1 MIEFGAALKRARE
14 AKGMTTA
21 QLAQATHLMVQQIE
35 ALENEDFSK
44 IAAPIYGRGFV
55 KLYCEAVGL
64 EAQPMITEFME
75 LYSGNRPPTIRT
87 RAPKT
92 VAPPPPQHMEMPDEV
107 PPPEPEPQPVMQ
119 AMPEENLEDFGSPA
133 EPESDDGFALESEVI
148 PAARPKAKA
157 PVEQSLWSTSGETG
171 ELPFPEDEPTPT
183 RKPSRFMRPAPIDD
197 EEPRG
202 RFKLP
207 FRFSLADLPQST
219 KRLLLLGV
227 AGVILLW
234 LLIVGFRSAYRA
246 VMGPSAEEPKE
257 AETTEQAETTEA
269 RPTTGTD
276 GRSLKAI
283 PVRYVDSY

>member
-92 VAPPPPQHMEMPDEV
+92 VAPPPQQHMEMPDEV
-107 PPPEPEPQPVMQ
+107 PPPQPEPQ
-119 AMPEENLEDFGSPA
+119 AMPEDDLEDFGSPA
-133 EPESDDGFALESEVI
+133 EPEADGGFTLESEVI

-157 PVEQSLWSTSGETG
+157 PVEQSLWSTSAETG
-171 ELPFPEDEPTPT
+171 ELPFPEDDMTPA
-183 RKPSRFMRPAPIDD
+183 RKPSRFSRPAPIDD
-197 EEPRG
+197 EKPRR
-202 RFKLP
+202 RFNLP
-207 FRFSLADLPQST
+207 FRFSLANLPQST
-219 KRLLLLGV
+219 KRLLLLGL
-227 AGVILLW
+227 AGIILLW

-257 AETTEQAETTEA
+257 AATTEQAETTEA